1 MSKKHK
7 ETYDATLDAVTFTL
21 SRFEQFYASH
31 PDLED
36 SVAFYFE
43 VFTELVVKGW
53 KDIEYLRHP
62 YNYNAQLADYSDK
75 SPRTLRH
82 IYNKK

>member
-1 MSKKHK
+1 MGKIYK
-7 ETYDATLDAVTFTL
+7 ETYDATLDAALFTL
-21 SRFEQFYASH
+21 ARFDQFYASH

-43 VFTELVVKGW
+43 VFIELVVKGW
-53 KDIEYLRHP
+53 KDKEYLRHP
-62 YNYNAQLADYSDK
+62 YNYNVQMADHSDK
-75 SPRTLRH
+75 SPRTLRS